1 MCLARAH
8 LECSP
13 SCYYLVLCRGSYLRI
28 REMEQNRRKAEM
40 MKLEKGML
48 REQQR
53 QAAKEWQM
61 RGHERS
67 EERAARSR
75 EIRGK
80 RNDCKL

>member
-1 MCLARAH
+1 
-8 LECSP
+8 
-13 SCYYLVLCRGSYLRI
+13 
-28 REMEQNRRKAEM
+28 MEQNRRKAEM

-75 EIRGK
+75 EIREK